1 MQNFLLDSKKGTITN
16 GKLNAENP
24 QKIIISKIK
33 IKMSIIKFSDGEVFD
48 TSGDLRTE
56 LRSDGWY
63 VLGNGFLI
71 AVDTKEKGENKISE
85 LKTELNSNGK
95 SI

>member
-1 MQNFLLDSKKGTITN
+1 
-16 GKLNAENP
+16 
-24 QKIIISKIK
+24 
-33 IKMSIIKFSDGEVFD
+33 MSIIKFSDGEVFD

-71 AVDTKEKGENKISE
+71 AVDIN
-85 LKTELNSNGK
+85 
-95 SI
+95 

>member
-1 MQNFLLDSKKGTITN
+1 
-16 GKLNAENP
+16 
-24 QKIIISKIK
+24 
-33 IKMSIIKFSDGEVFD
+33 MSIIKFSDGEVFD

-71 AVDTKEKGENKISE
+71 AVDTKEKGETKILE
-85 LKTELNSNGK
+85 LKTELNKNGK